1 LEVVLNQNVLD
12 LKNQI
17 ETQLSLGAAAAM
29 KLIHHGKILK
39 DDQVLS
45 SIGLKEG
52 DFVVLMTTKKKRQVK
67 KANAETASNQP
78 TQPPAATTSSSSNQP
93 SSSATSN
100 NANPDPPASNSN
112 AQPMSGASALVP
124 VSQVS
129 AAVQNLVNMGFPEAE
144 CRAALAAA
152 FNNPDRA
159 VEYLINGIPE
169 SARRQQQAPPPSA
182 APLPGARPASA
193 TGAAPNTGAAP
204 PQSSE
209 NVVQTIMQSLLQSPG
224 LLQAILLAINNIRPQ
239 EYQAITQG
247 FTGDRANPQQ
257 SLSRFAALLNDSEV
271 LQHIVSFLLT
281 TLSQRGP
288 GGPGPGVQ
296 RVQVN
301 PQELEQIQRLA
312 ETTNLS
318 QEEALRIF
326 LRAGRNAELA
336 ASLVFEA
343 QASGNLGA
351 FGAAPNANANQ
362 PAPAPNANANANPVQ
377 ANANANAESNM
388 EVEENNDAP
397 DNANNGGD
405 PAPDSGANSG
415 DTS

>member
-169 SARRQQQAPPPSA
+169 SARRQQQQAPPPSA
-182 APLPGARPASA
+182 APLPGTRPMGSA
-193 TGAAPNTGAAP
+193 PAPNSGAAQ
-204 PQSSE
+204 PQSG
-209 NVVQTIMQSLLQSPG
+209 NVVQTIMHSLLQTPA
-224 LLQAILLAINNIRPQ
+224 LLQALINSITNIRPQ
-239 EYQAITQG
+239 ECQAIREG
-247 FTGDRANPQQ
+247 FTGDSPNPQQ
-257 SLSRFAALLNDSEV
+257 SLARFAALLNDSEV
-271 LQHIVSFLLT
+271 LQHMVSFLLNT
-281 TLSQRGP
+281 IGQRGGP
-288 GGPGPGVQ
+288 AGPGGVQ